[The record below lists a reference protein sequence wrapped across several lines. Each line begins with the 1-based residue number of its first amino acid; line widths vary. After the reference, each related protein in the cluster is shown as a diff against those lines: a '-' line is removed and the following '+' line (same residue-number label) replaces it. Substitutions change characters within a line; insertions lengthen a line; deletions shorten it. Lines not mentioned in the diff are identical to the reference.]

1 MEKVSVIV
9 PVYNAGPYLRQCID
23 SILSQ
28 TYSNFEL
35 ILVNDGSTDAS
46 AEVCEAYRQADGRVR
61 LIHKN
66 LVVEE

>member
-46 AEVCEAYRQADGRVR
+46 AEVCEAYRRADSRVR